1 MPPERKASRPLTRSV
16 GFGVRRLFQDQIE
29 RGSRLLQCVRR
40 REIWA
45 SPEVRCA
52 RLRLGEGDGEWCVCP
67 ESLSEQSLVYSF
79 GVGKDISFDRELI
92 NRFGVEVHAFDPTPI
107 SADWM
112 RRQHPP
118 PRFHFH
124 PFGVAGYNGA
134 AEFSLPLHHGV
145 SFTLL
150 SDVPSKRTAI
160 GEVYRLSTILEK
172 LNHKR
177 INLLK
182 LDIEGAE
189 YEVIPQLVEL
199 ADRIDQLLIEFHHR
213 LVTTRDGLQQTRNA
227 LKQLRESGFALFNV
241 SPRGLEYSFVRP
253 HSRLLA

>member
-1 MPPERKASRPLTRSV
+1 MRKASRPLRSIF
-16 GFGVRRLFQDQIE
+16 GAGVRRLFEDQTE
-29 RGSRLLQCVRR
+29 RGARLLQWVRG
-40 REIWA
+40 REIWVHR
-45 SPEVRCA
+45 EVRCA
-52 RLRLGEGDGEWCVCP
+52 RLRLGVGDGEWCVCP

-79 GVGKDISFDRELI
+79 GVGKDISFDLQLI
-92 NRFGVEVHAFDPTPI
+92 ERFGVEVHAFDPTPI

-118 PRFHFH
+118 TRFHFH
-124 PFGVAGYNGA
+124 PFGIAAYNGV

-150 SDVPSKRTAI
+150 SDVPSKRTAQ
-160 GEVYRLSTILEK
+160 GDVYRLSTILEK

-199 ADRIDQLLIEFHHR
+199 AGRIDQLLIEFHHR
-213 LVTTRDGLQQTRNA
+213 LVTTGDGLKQTRNA
-227 LKQLRESGFALFNV
+227 LKQLHEYGFALFNV
-241 SPRGLEYSFVRP
+241 SPRGLEYSFVR
-253 HSRLLA
+253 R